1 MHYAD
6 ITELAL
12 ESGYLKSQGR
22 TPHNTMRTRRSV
34 DARDNGESPLIHAAP
49 GVYGLSGRAP

>member
-6 ITELAL
+6 TTELVL

-34 DARDNGESPLIHAAP
+34 DVRDNGESPWIHAVP
-49 GVYGLSGRAP
+49 GVFVLSGRAP